1 MAYIYQIEND
11 INNKIY
17 IGKTEF
23 SLEKRFSEHCRD
35 ALRDTKSH
43 RPLYAAIRKYG
54 KEHFHISLLEETDF
68 PEERERYW
76 IEKLGSF
83 KDGYNATIG
92 GDGRKYLDYDLIIKT
107 YQETKSQKETAEL
120 LHIDPG
126 TIRRIIRMYAPE
138 IQLNSTEVART
149 IAHKPVAKIDKNTD
163 KIIEIYSSV
172 SEAERKNN
180 IAKHIGAVCRGKR
193 QTAGGYKWKYIE

>member
-1 MAYIYQIEND
+1 MAYIYQIKND

-83 KDGYNATIG
+83 KYGYNATTG

-120 LHIDPG
+120 LHIDCG
-126 TIRRIIRMYAPE
+126 TIRRIIRMYASE

-163 KIIEIYSSV
+163 EIIEIYNSV

-193 QTAGGYKWKYIE
+193 QTAGGYKWKYIK

>member
-35 ALRDTKSH
+35 ALCDTKSH

-83 KDGYNATIG
+83 KYGYNATTG

-107 YQETKSQKETAEL
+107 YQKTKSQKETAEL
-120 LHIDPG
+120 LHIDRG
-126 TIRRIIRMYAPE
+126 TIRRIISMYAPE

-149 IAHKPVAKIDKNTD
+149 IAHKPVAKIDKNTNE
-163 KIIEIYSSV
+163 IIEIYNSI

-180 IAKHIGAVCRGKR
+180 IAKHIGSVCRGKR